1 MSPLIPLFPLE
12 LVLFPGMALPLHI
25 FEPRYKEMI
34 GECLQE
40 KKEFG
45 IVRAT
50 SKEVATIGCTATILE
65 VLKRYDDGR
74 MDIMTEGRRRF
85 SVREVNNDRSFFQA
99 KVDFLPDADAALSA
113 HDRGRALAL
122 AEELLGMT
130 ESNDFAVDPEVP
142 MLSYHIAAPLPFD
155 QDFRQSLLAERSEA
169 ERIRAVAKYLESL
182 LPRLKR
188 ALKAKSTAGGN
199 GHAVH

>member
-1 MSPLIPLFPLE
+1 VSQLIPLFPLE
-12 LVLFPGMALPLHI
+12 LVLFPGMPLPLHI

-40 KKEFG
+40 KTEFG

-50 SKEVATIGCTATILE
+50 GNEVATIGCTATILE

-74 MDIMTEGRRRF
+74 MDLMTEGRRRF
-85 SVREVNNDRSFFQA
+85 AVQEVNKDRSFFQA
-99 KVDFLPDADAALSA
+99 EVEFLPDADAALSP
-113 HDRGRALAL
+113 HDRSRALAL
-122 AEELLGMT
+122 AEELLRMT

-155 QDFRQSLLAERSEA
+155 LDFRQTLLAERSEA
-169 ERIRAVAKYLESL
+169 ERIRAVAEYLESL

-199 GHAVH
+199 GHAVN